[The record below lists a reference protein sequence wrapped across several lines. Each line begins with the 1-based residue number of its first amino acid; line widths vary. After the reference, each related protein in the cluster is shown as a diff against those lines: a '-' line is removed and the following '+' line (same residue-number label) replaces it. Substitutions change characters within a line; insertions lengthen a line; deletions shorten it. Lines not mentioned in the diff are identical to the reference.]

1 GHPGRHPRRRAL
13 PGLHPA
19 GPRRRPGPERHE
31 ADLSH
36 PGRHRAGA
44 AAMEGLQPLRQAHAH
59 HHLGRREAE
68 GDGVAA
74 MLEINNLSKTFFAGT
89 VNERKAL
96 RNINLQLTDGEFVT
110 VIGSNGAGKSTVLN
124 MIGGKLRP
132 DAGTV
137 RIAGKDVTK
146 LADHSRARYIG
157 RVFQD
162 PMAGTAPSMT
172 IEENMSLALNR
183 GKRRGLGLGVT
194 KGKREQFAH
203 ELESLEL
210 GLEKRLKAKVGLLSG
225 GQRQALS
232 LLMAT
237 FSGPKILLL
246 DEHTAA
252 LDPQRAAL
260 VARLTE
266 EIVQR
271 HRLTTLMVT
280 HNMEQALRL
289 GTRLVMMHDGE
300 IILDLDAEA
309 KSRMTVPGLLK
320 EFEKIKGAQLD
331 DRTMLQ

>member
-1 GHPGRHPRRRAL
+1 
-13 PGLHPA
+13 
-19 GPRRRPGPERHE
+19 
-31 ADLSH
+31 
-36 PGRHRAGA
+36 
-44 AAMEGLQPLRQAHAH
+44 
-59 HHLGRREAE
+59 
-68 GDGVAA
+68 
-74 MLEINNLSKTFFAGT
+74 MLEISNLNKTFFPGT

-96 RNINLQLTDGEFVT
+96 RDINLELTSGEFVT

-124 MIGGKLRP
+124 MVGGKLQP
-132 DAGTV
+132 DSGTV
-137 RIAGKDVTK
+137 RIGGKEVTR
-146 LADHSRARYIG
+146 LPDHARAKYIG

-162 PMAGTAPSMT
+162 PMAGTAPNMS
-172 IEENMSLALNR
+172 IEENMSLALGR
-183 GKRRGLGLGVT
+183 GKFRGLNPGVN
-194 KGKREQFAH
+194 KRKREQFVE
-203 ELESLEL
+203 ELRSLEL

-237 FSGPKILLL
+237 FSGPQILLL

-266 EIVQR
+266 EIVER
-271 HRLTTLMVT
+271 HKLTTLMVT

-289 GTRLVMMHDGE
+289 GSRLIMMHDGQ
-300 IILDLDAEA
+300 IILDLDSAQKA
-309 KSRMTVPGLLK
+309 KMTVPDLLH